1 MREPPQLWVPD
12 FCRLSTLFA
21 VIVGA
26 EIVVVILGFA
36 PLSRERWSP
45 SDFGTASLFAQWVA
59 LVSAMILCRLR
70 QPLSLFNPVIG
81 AFLAWSVP
89 VGIATFG
96 AWILL
101 RIDLGLGLLLGAPDT
116 DPGRFMF
123 RCGALAGLIGAAAL
137 RYAYVQDQW
146 RRQVR
151 AQAKA
156 EVDALQ
162 ARIRP
167 HFLFNS
173 MNTIAS
179 LVRIDPVK
187 AERAVEDLSDL
198 FRAALG
204 AGEGES
210 TLAGEVELV
219 ERFLAIETL
228 RLGDRLHVQWTR
240 EEPLPWDLK
249 LPRLVLQPLV
259 ENAIIHGIALL
270 AEGGT
275 IDIGLRVE
283 NRILR
288 VNVGNPCPSDD
299 ATGGRENSNGHAQQS
314 TLHRLRYLFGPT
326 ADMITRNDTG
336 YYACELVL
344 PL

>member
-1 MREPPQLWVPD
+1 MRDPPALWVPD

-26 EIVVVILGFA
+26 EIVVAILGFA
-36 PLSRERWSP
+36 PLGRERWNASE
-45 SDFGTASLFAQWVA
+45 FGTASLFAQWIA
-59 LVSAMILCRLR
+59 LVSAILLCRLR
-70 QPLSLFNPVIG
+70 IPLSQLPPTLG
-81 AFLAWSVP
+81 AVLAWSIP
-89 VGIATFG
+89 VGVSGFG
-96 AWILL
+96 AWILV
-101 RIDLGLGLLLGAPDT
+101 RIDMGIGGLLGQADVDAT
-116 DPGRFMF
+116 RFIV
-123 RCGALAGLIGAAAL
+123 RCAALAGLIGAAAL

-146 RRQVR
+146 RRQVS
-151 AQAKA
+151 AQAKS

-179 LVRIDPVK
+179 LVRIDPIR

-219 ERFLAIETL
+219 ERFLAIESL
-228 RLGDRLHVQWTR
+228 RLGDRLKVAWKR
-240 EEPLPWDLK
+240 EEPLPWTLK

-259 ENAIIHGIALL
+259 ENAIIHGVARL

-283 NRILR
+283 GKALH
-288 VNVGNPCPSDD
+288 VSVGNPCPPAD
-299 ATGGRENSNGHAQQS
+299 ATDPHEAGNGHAQQS
-314 TLHRLRYLFGPT
+314 TLHRLRYRFGSD
-326 ADMITRNDTG
+326 ADMVTRRDAG
-336 YYACELVL
+336 YYACEIML